1 MSAPSADLQLA
12 RYSFQRK
19 LDEIAACRGRAT
31 ELISLYVS
39 PGKQVS
45 DVMSYLRNEYA
56 QSSNIKSRT
65 TRKNVMW
72 AIESLMGR
80 VRGFKEPPP
89 NGVAFFVGN
98 KAIGADKSEPVTFIV
113 EPPEPLNTYLY
124 RCDSSFFL
132 DPLLAMVHEPDV
144 WGLIVMDRAEVTLG
158 LLRGKRVEPL
168 RNRSSLVPSKHG
180 RGGQSQHR
188 FERMIEHAA
197 HEFFVKIAEMAAELF
212 LPRKEQLKGILLGGP
227 GATKEYFFKE
237 GYLQYE
243 LQQKV
248 VQPLFDTGYTD
259 EYGLRELVEKATQTL
274 HGLELTE
281 EKRLIQRL
289 LNEIRKADGR
299 PRRLRRGR
307 CEPRPGPGRGR
318 RPDRLRGSPPAARPV
333 PVHRLR
339 ARVRAVAGRRGDRRG
354 PGRTVPQVR
363 PAHADR
369 EVERR
374 LRGRAVPPGGRIRRD
389 RSPRFHR
396 ERGGRAAREGVPRR
410 RGPSSVPDH
419 HSDTAA
425 TALHRPELTRLRPD
439 LRQGSQGVPFFARTC
454 AAAGE
459 EPRVHQRWF
468 RGSSSEGG
476 GAPGVADALAG
487 GAAPAAP
494 GG

>member
-19 LDEIAACRGRAT
+19 LDEIGACRGRAT

-39 PGKQVS
+39 PGKQIS

-89 NGVAFFVGN
+89 NGVAFFVGH
-98 KAIGADKSEPVTFIV
+98 KAVGADKSEPVTFIV
-113 EPPEPLNTYLY
+113 EPPEALNTYLY
-124 RCDSSFFL
+124 RCDSTFFL
-132 DPLLAMVHEPDV
+132 DPLVAMVHEPDV

-197 HEFFVKIAEMAAELF
+197 HEFFVKIGEMAGELF
-212 LPRKEQLKGILLGGP
+212 LPRKDQLKGILLGGP

-237 GYLQYE
+237 GYLHYE

-289 LNEIRKADGR
+289 LNEIRKAETGLAAYGEVDVNHALDLGAVDTLIVSEGLRQQRVRFACAACSHEFERSLHDEEIDAVLDGPCPKCGQR
-299 PRRLRRGR
+299 SLNEKASEDYVEGLFRRAAESGATARLVSTESEEGEMLAKAFRGVAALLRYPLTTRA
-307 CEPRPGPGRGR
+307 P
-318 RPDRLRGSPPAARPV
+318 PPARTS
-333 PVHRLR
+333 
-339 ARVRAVAGRRGDRRG
+339 G
-354 PGRTVPQVR
+354 P
-363 PAHADR
+363 A
-369 EVERR
+369 
-374 LRGRAVPPGGRIRRD
+374 
-389 RSPRFHR
+389 
-396 ERGGRAAREGVPRR
+396 
-410 RGPSSVPDH
+410 
-419 HSDTAA
+419 
-425 TALHRPELTRLRPD
+425 
-439 LRQGSQGVPFFARTC
+439 
-454 AAAGE
+454 
-459 EPRVHQRWF
+459 
-468 RGSSSEGG
+468 
-476 GAPGVADALAG
+476 
-487 GAAPAAP
+487 
-494 GG
+494 